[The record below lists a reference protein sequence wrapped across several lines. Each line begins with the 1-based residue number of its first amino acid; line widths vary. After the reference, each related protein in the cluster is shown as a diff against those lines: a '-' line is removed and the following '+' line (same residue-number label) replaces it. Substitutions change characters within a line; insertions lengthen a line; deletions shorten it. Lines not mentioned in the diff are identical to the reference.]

1 MPYSK
6 SELSAEPARWA
17 RPEKLAQTLASHIR
31 KQLVTG
37 HLANGHVFPSEPVLV
52 EQYKVSRTTLREA
65 FRILESQSLVEIQR
79 GARGGARATIP
90 DILVAARQLGMHL
103 QIQGA
108 TLSSVYQTRTTLEV
122 PMARELA
129 LHRDPRHI
137 EQLRDALAEERR
149 TLGNTDEFRD
159 ASTNFHK
166 LIGECSANATSRIV
180 ANMLGVLVNLHAQ
193 QVVHESVP
201 NEEAAVHR
209 AHTKLLKLVE
219 RGDDAAAEAHWR
231 LHLDAVSG
239 HMTAHAEPD
248 EVINLFH

>member
-1 MPYSK
+1 MPHSK

-31 KQLVTG
+31 KQLITG
-37 HLANGHVFPSEPVLV
+37 DLANGHVFPSEPVLV

-103 QIQGA
+103 QLQGA

-129 LHRDPRHI
+129 LRRDPLHI

-159 ASTNFHK
+159 ASTSFHK

-180 ANMLGVLVNLHAQ
+180 SNTLGVLVNLHAQ

-209 AHTKLLKLVE
+209 AHAKLLKLVE
-219 RGDDAAAEAHWR
+219 RGEDAAAEAHWR